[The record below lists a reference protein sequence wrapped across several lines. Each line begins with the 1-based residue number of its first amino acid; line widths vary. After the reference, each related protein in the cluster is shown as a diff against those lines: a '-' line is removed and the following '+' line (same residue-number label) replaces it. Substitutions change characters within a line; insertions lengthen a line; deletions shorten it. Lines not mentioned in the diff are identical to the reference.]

1 MYILNAYRVEEKAE
15 LLAFMHQNS
24 FATLVSIVDGSPF
37 ASHLPL
43 TVVDNGEQILLRGH
57 FAKANPHWRAH
68 ENGGELL
75 TIFHGAHA
83 YISPSQYETQEAV
96 PTWNYI
102 AVHVYGT
109 MRLLAAGAE
118 TIATLEQLFDS
129 FDAGYR
135 NQWQNLTPKF
145 REGMLKGIVAF
156 EITVTRLEGK
166 AKLSQNRS
174 VTDQTNVANWLLN
187 HEDASAKEVGRLMLE
202 KVNAQPGLG
211 D

>member
-1 MYILNAYRVEEKAE
+1 MYIPNAYRVEEKAE
-15 LLAFMHQNS
+15 LLAFMRQNS

-43 TVVDNGEQILLRGH
+43 AVVDNGEQILLRGH

-83 YISPSQYETQEAV
+83 YIAPAQYEAHEAV
-96 PTWNYI
+96 PTWNYV
-102 AVHVYGT
+102 AVHAYGAL
-109 MRLLAAGAE
+109 RLLAPGEA
-118 TIATLEQLFDS
+118 TLATLEELFDS
-129 FDAGYR
+129 FDASYR
-135 NQWQNLTPKF
+135 DQWQTLSDKYKN
-145 REGMLKGIVAF
+145 GMLQGIVAF

-174 VTDQTNVANWLLN
+174 LTDQTNVANWLLT
-187 HEDASAKEVGRLMLE
+187 HEDASAKEVGRLMME
-202 KVNAQPGLG
+202 KVNAQSGLG